1 MTNTNKPSIVFWIIG
16 VITLIWNAMGVV
28 NYLNQTFKTEASQNK
43 FSTDQLAL
51 LDSLPAWMTALFAIA
66 VFAGTIGCIALLM
79 RKKIAVTLLLISFLA
94 ATVQQLY
101 WIFGTNAAEVF
112 SESLPY
118 LIPILVIVVAAFLAW
133 YSKDQKGKGVLS

>member
-1 MTNTNKPSIVFWIIG
+1 MTNTNKPNLVFLIIG
-16 VITLIWNAMGVV
+16 VITLIWNVLGVV
-28 NYLNQTFKTEASQNK
+28 NYLMQAYKTEASLDK

-66 VFAGTIGCIALLM
+66 VFAGTLGCIALLL
-79 RKKIAVTLLLISFLA
+79 RKKIAVILLLVSFLA

-101 WIFGTNAAEVF
+101 WIFGTNAPEVF

-118 LIPILVIVVAAFLAW
+118 TMPILVIVVAAFLVW
-133 YSKDQKGKGVLS
+133 YSRNINAKGWLS

>member
-1 MTNTNKPSIVFWIIG
+1 MTNTNKPNLVFWIIG
-16 VITLIWNAMGVV
+16 VITLIWNVLGVV
-28 NYLNQTFKTEASQNK
+28 NYLMQAYKTEASLDK

-66 VFAGTIGCIALLM
+66 VFAGTLGCIALLL
-79 RKKIAVTLLLISFLA
+79 RKKIAVILLLVSFLA

-101 WIFGTNAAEVF
+101 WIFGTNAPEVF

-118 LIPILVIVVAAFLAW
+118 TMPILVIVVAAFLVW
-133 YSKDQKGKGVLS
+133 YSRNINAKGWLS